1 MESRRMNEHELKE
14 ILLRENGEFR
24 KVFEDHRTCELE
36 LEKLRL
42 KTHVTEADVLAE
54 REIKKRKLV
63 LKDRMYQLMLAHEK
77 TR

>member
-1 MESRRMNEHELKE
+1 MNEHELKE

-42 KTHVTEADVLAE
+42 KTHVTEADALAE

-63 LKDRMYQLMLAHEK
+63 LKDRMYQLMLEHEK
-77 TR
+77 AR

>member
-1 MESRRMNEHELKE
+1 MNEFELKE
-14 ILLRENGEFR
+14 ILLRESGEFR
-24 KVFEDHRTCELE
+24 KVFDDHRTCELE

-42 KTHVTEADVLAE
+42 KMHVTEAEAQAE

-63 LKDRMYQLMLAHEK
+63 LKDRMYQLMLEHEK

>member
-1 MESRRMNEHELKE
+1 MNEHELKE
-14 ILLRENGEFR
+14 ILLRDSGEFR
-24 KVFEDHRTCELE
+24 KTFEDHRTCELE

-42 KTHVTEADVLAE
+42 KSYVTEADALAE

-63 LKDRMYQLMLAHEK
+63 LKDRMYQLMLEHEK

>member
-1 MESRRMNEHELKE
+1 MNEQQLKE
-14 ILLRENGEFR
+14 ILLKESGEFR
-24 KVFEDHRTCELE
+24 KVFEQHRTCELE

-42 KTHVTEADVLAE
+42 KKHVTEADALAE

-63 LKDRMYQLMLAHEK
+63 LKDRMYQLMLEHEK

>member
-1 MESRRMNEHELKE
+1 MNEHELKE

-36 LEKLRL
+36 LEKLRR
-42 KTHVTEADVLAE
+42 KAHVTEGDALAE

-63 LKDRMYQLMLAHEK
+63 LKDRMYQLMLEHEK

>member
-1 MESRRMNEHELKE
+1 MNERELKE
-14 ILLRENGEFR
+14 TLLRESGEFR

-42 KTHVTEADVLAE
+42 KKHVSDADALAE

-63 LKDRMYQLMLAHEK
+63 LKDRMYQLMLEHEK
-77 TR
+77 AR